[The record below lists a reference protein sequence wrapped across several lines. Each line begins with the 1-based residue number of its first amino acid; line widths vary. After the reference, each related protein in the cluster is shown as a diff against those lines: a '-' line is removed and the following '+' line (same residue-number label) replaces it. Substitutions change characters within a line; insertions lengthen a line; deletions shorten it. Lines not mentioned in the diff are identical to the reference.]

1 MPIRRAA
8 THVARFSAKLGVR
21 DEVLAVI
28 LGYRESPGIDYRD
41 AALPGRLIGVSTRVD
56 ARLAV
61 SSALVIAALLTSTSC
76 LRAQLPTASARLH
89 WASIDLPRAS
99 YCWNSGGQGECAD
112 SADADELLKSGY
124 LKPYRT
130 AGGFDVKITF
140 HASSQPKTFD
150 VQQIQSPDGK
160 PVRVPETTPN
170 TFSIGMSPPAAPGL
184 YVYLVTGTWAEGDV
198 GFFLALDL
206 IPGAA

>member
-1 MPIRRAA
+1 MDP
-8 THVARFSAKLGVR
+8 
-21 DEVLAVI
+21 
-28 LGYRESPGIDYRD
+28 
-41 AALPGRLIGVSTRVD
+41 
-56 ARLAV
+56 RLAV
-61 SSALVIAALLTSTSC
+61 SGAVVIAVVLTSSSC
-76 LRAQLPTASARLH
+76 LRADLPTASATLH
-89 WASIDLPRAS
+89 WATIDLPRGS

-112 SADADELLKSGY
+112 SVGADQLLESGN
-124 LKPYRT
+124 LKAYRT
-130 AGGFDVKITF
+130 AGGFDAKITF

-160 PVRVPETTPN
+160 PVRVTETAPN